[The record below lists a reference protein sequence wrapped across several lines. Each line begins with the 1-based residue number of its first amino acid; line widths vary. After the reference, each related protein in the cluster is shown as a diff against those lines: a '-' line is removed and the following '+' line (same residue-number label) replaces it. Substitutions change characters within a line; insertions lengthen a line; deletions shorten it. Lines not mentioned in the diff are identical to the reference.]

1 MAPQRKVV
9 ALLLAKG
16 CYFSY
21 LCGMEKKEKKKKPKA
36 NTQKPKANSQD
47 HKPNWREVW
56 ASVEDIQQFL
66 SSKVMLRF
74 NLVRGR
80 TEVHWLSEGPVL
92 REDERGLLSVFG
104 GEEGVTDG
112 YQPLTDRDVNTLWTE
127 LSREKPVRKQ
137 DLQNVIESDYVASY
151 HPFRLYLDRLPPWRE
166 EQGDNIL
173 ALSLSV
179 NVKGDADE
187 QILFY
192 EYLKKWLV
200 AMVASW
206 VSDDVVNNV
215 MLVLIGEQGS
225 YKTTWFSMLL
235 PPELRPYF
243 YTKTNSGLVSKD
255 DLLTLAQYGLV
266 CWEELDT
273 MQPKELNK
281 LKAAMTMPSINER
294 AAYAR
299 YHENRP
305 HLASFCGTGNNL
317 QFLSDTTGTR
327 RWLPFEVESITPPRS
342 SPPDY
347 EGIFAQAYALYRQ
360 GFRYWFDK
368 PEIERLQR
376 HNVQFEA
383 PRPEEELID
392 YFFRKPV
399 SEEEGEFISV
409 ALAMQI
415 VSGQISQKLSDRAMG
430 RAFSSLGFKSVR
442 TTKTRGYIVVRRTP
456 QELETYR
463 RNSARHSQP
472 SMTNDDMTM
481 VF

>member
-1 MAPQRKVV
+1 M
-9 ALLLAKG
+9 
-16 CYFSY
+16 
-21 LCGMEKKEKKKKPKA
+21 KKEEKKKAKC
-36 NTQKPKANSQD
+36 QD

-80 TEVHWLSEGPVL
+80 TEVHWLSQGPVL
-92 REDERGLLSVFG
+92 REDERGLLTIFG
-104 GEEGVTDG
+104 GEEGITDG
-112 YQPLTDRDVNTLWTE
+112 YQPLTDRDVNTLWKE
-127 LSREKPVRKQ
+127 LSKEKPVRKQ
-137 DLQNVIESDYVASY
+137 DLQNVIESDYVKDY

-166 EQGDNIL
+166 DQGDHIMG
-173 ALSLSV
+173 LSLTV
-179 NVKGDADE
+179 NIRGDADE

-206 VSDDVVNNV
+206 VTPEVVNHE
-215 MLVLIGEQGS
+215 MLVFIGEQGS

-243 YTKTNSGLVSKD
+243 YTKANSGLVSKD

-305 HLASFCGTGNNL
+305 HLASFCGTGNNI

-327 RWLPFEVESITPPRS
+327 RWLPFEVESIESPRS
-342 SPPDY
+342 SPFDY
-347 EGIFAQAYALYRQ
+347 DGIFSQAYTLYRQ
-360 GFRYWFDK
+360 GFRYWFDRE
-368 PEIERLQR
+368 EIDRLQR
-376 HNVQFEA
+376 HNEQFETPSLEA
-383 PRPEEELID
+383 ELID
-392 YFFRKPV
+392 QYFRKP
-399 SEEEGEFISV
+399 EGKEPGEFMPVSL
-409 ALAMQI
+409 ALQVVGANI
-415 VSGQISQKLSDRAMG
+415 TQKLSASLLG
-430 RAFSSLGFKSVR
+430 RAFMSMGYQFRKSHGI
-442 TTKTRGYIVVRRTP
+442 RGYLVVRR
-456 QELETYR
+456 
-463 RNSARHSQP
+463 SADEMR
-472 SMTNDDMTM
+472 SMRFTLAQSGADGAPGAA